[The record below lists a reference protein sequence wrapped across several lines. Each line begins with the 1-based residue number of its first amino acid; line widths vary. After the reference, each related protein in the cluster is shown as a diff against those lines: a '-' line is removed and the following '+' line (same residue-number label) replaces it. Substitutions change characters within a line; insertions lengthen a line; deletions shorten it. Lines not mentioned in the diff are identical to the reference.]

1 MRPAPSRGLGAAA
14 QYALLAGPLL
24 SMLDSSIVNVAIAPI
39 AAELNAGLGAVQ
51 WVTSGYMLA
60 LGTGLALTSYL
71 ARRFGTLRT
80 YTAGVLAFTVTS
92 AWCAFAPTIDL
103 LIGARILQGL
113 TGATLVPLAM
123 SILMGTRGA
132 SRALSPLAGM
142 LLFLG
147 PALGPS
153 LGGLLIGALG
163 WRSIFVVNVPVGLL
177 AAWAVRAI
185 PADIA
190 PGRQKS
196 APLDALGLLL
206 LATGLFG
213 VLFGLDRGEGEEW
226 NEPDCWLPLAIG
238 VLLLVV
244 YVAHSRRTP
253 HPALDLAILRDRG
266 AALSFAL
273 CAAASVAAW
282 SILFLLPVFLQQVQG
297 YSALMAGLALL
308 PQGILTGLGTV
319 FGQKVADRIGAR
331 GTVVAGFAV
340 LLASGL
346 VLLAIDTGTPLWTT
360 SLILAA
366 RSASIGLVITPL
378 LTVVN
383 LHVRPEEQADAN
395 TVFNVVQRIAGS
407 LGIGLLVGMFTAQSI
422 TAGPVDALHQIAVI
436 IAVLSGV
443 AAAAAALLP
452 AGGRR
457 PTAPAS
463 GPRRQDD

>member
-1 MRPAPSRGLGAAA
+1 MTSAARRTLGAAA

-39 AAELNAGLGAVQ
+39 AEELSAGLGTVQ
-51 WVTSGYMLA
+51 WVTSGYLLA

-80 YTAGVLAFTVTS
+80 YATGVLAFTIAS
-92 AWCAFAPTIDL
+92 ALCAFAPTIEL

-123 SILMGTRGA
+123 SMLMGTGGA
-132 SRALSPLAGM
+132 SRDISPLAGM

-153 LGGLLIGALG
+153 LGGLLIGAFG
-163 WRSIFVVNVPVGLL
+163 WRSIFVINVPVGLL
-177 AAWAVRAI
+177 AAVAVRAI
-185 PADIA
+185 PAGTA
-190 PGRQKS
+190 PGRQRN
-196 APLDALGLLL
+196 ARLDALGLLL
-206 LATGLFG
+206 LAIGLFG
-213 VLFGLDRGEGEEW
+213 VLFGLDRGESEGW
-226 NEPDCWLPLAIG
+226 DEPDCWLPLAIG
-238 VLLLVV
+238 ALLLVA
-244 YVAHSRRTP
+244 YVVRSRRTP
-253 HPALDLAILRDRG
+253 HPALDLAILRDRS

-297 YSALMAGLALL
+297 HSALTAGLALL

-319 FGQKVADRIGAR
+319 LGQRVAERIGTR
-331 GTVVAGFAV
+331 WTVVAGFAV
-340 LLASGL
+340 LLGSSLG
-346 VLLAIDTGTPLWTT
+346 LLAIDTGTSLWIT
-360 SLILAA
+360 SAILAA
-366 RSASIGLVITPL
+366 RSSSIGLVIAPL
-378 LTVVN
+378 LTVVT
-383 LHVRPEEQADAN
+383 LRLTPGQQADAN

-407 LGIGLLVGMFTAQSI
+407 LGIGLLVGMFTTQSAA
-422 TAGPVDALHQIAVI
+422 AGPVDALHQVAVV
-436 IAVLSGV
+436 IAVLSGA

-452 AGGRR
+452 AGDRA

-463 GPRRQDD
+463 GPRHRGA